1 MTIDLTTTNVL
12 LGIMAVVSVLEALA
26 LIAAGVMGMRL
37 YRQTTEQIKQVTD
50 QVKVLEQRHVE
61 PLSAQAA
68 SILLTVQRIA
78 ARVEHSTSRVDSVV
92 DSTVHSAEVAAD
104 RVQTGV
110 RKTTNTVVGVVRGV
124 RTAIETF
131 LADQPTNGRPAAGSA
146 SSRDANGYQR
156 SSSAASTPS
165 PAPSPAPP
173 SVEPF

>member
-1 MTIDLTTTNVL
+1 MMPSSTFV
-12 LGIMAVVSVLEALA
+12 VVSVLEALA

-37 YRQTTEQIKQVTD
+37 YRQTTEQINKVTD
-50 QVKVLEQRHVE
+50 QVTVLEQKYAE

-68 SILLTVQRIA
+68 SILQTVQRIA
-78 ARVEHSTSRVDSVV
+78 SRVEHSTSRVDSVV

-131 LADQPTNGRPAAGSA
+131 LADQPTNGRPAASK
-146 SSRDANGYQR
+146 ANGYQR
-156 SSSAASTPS
+156 SASASPTPS
-165 PAPSPAPP
+165 PVPEPAPP

>member
-12 LGIMAVVSVLEALA
+12 LGIMAAVSVLEALA

-37 YRQTTEQIKQVTD
+37 YKQTTEQIKQVND
-50 QVKVLEQRHVE
+50 QVKALEQRYVD

-68 SILLTVQRIA
+68 SILQTVQRIA
-78 ARVEHSTSRVDSVV
+78 ARVEHSTTRVDSVV
-92 DSTVHSAEVAAD
+92 DSTVNSAEAAAD

-131 LADQPTNGRPAAGSA
+131 LTDQPINGRSAGNG
-146 SSRDANGYQR
+146 RANGYPR
-156 SSSAASTPS
+156 PASASSTPS
-165 PAPSPAPP
+165 PDPSSAPP

>member
-68 SILLTVQRIA
+68 SILQTVQRIA
-78 ARVEHSTSRVDSVV
+78 ARVEHSTTRVDSVV
-92 DSTVHSAEVAAD
+92 DSTVQSAEAAAD

-131 LADQPTNGRPAAGSA
+131 LTDQPTNGRSAAGK
-146 SSRDANGYQR
+146 ANGYQP
-156 SSSAASTPS
+156 SSSASS
-165 PAPSPAPP
+165 PDPSPAPP

>member
-50 QVKVLEQRHVE
+50 QVKVLEQKHVE

-68 SILLTVQRIA
+68 SILQTVQRIA

-92 DSTVHSAEVAAD
+92 DSTVHSAEAAVD
-104 RVQTGV
+104 RVQGGV

-131 LADQPTNGRPAAGSA
+131 LADQPTNGRPAAGKANGHPRSA
-146 SSRDANGYQR
+146 SA
-156 SSSAASTPS
+156 SAASPSTP
-165 PAPSPAPP
+165 PSPAPP

>member
-1 MTIDLTTTNVL
+1 MIDLTTTNVL
-12 LGIMAVVSVLEALA
+12 LGIMAVVSVFEALA

-50 QVKVLEQRHVE
+50 QVKVLEQLHVE

-68 SILLTVQRIA
+68 SILQTVQRIA

-92 DSTVHSAEVAAD
+92 DSTVHSAEAAVD
-104 RVQTGV
+104 RVQGGV

-131 LADQPTNGRPAAGSA
+131 LADQPTNGRPAAGKANGHQRSA
-146 SSRDANGYQR
+146 SATT
-156 SSSAASTPS
+156 ASPS

>member
-68 SILLTVQRIA
+68 SILQTVQRIA

-92 DSTVHSAEVAAD
+92 DSTVHSAEAAVD
-104 RVQTGV
+104 RVQGGV

-131 LADQPTNGRPAAGSA
+131 LADQPTNGRPAAGKANGHQRDASA
-146 SSRDANGYQR
+146 SAAAP
-156 SSSAASTPS
+156 SSP
-165 PAPSPAPP
+165 PPSPAPP
-173 SVEPF
+173 TVEPF